1 MIWQL
6 FDRFYNYLSN
16 AKAKSNFGLKTTV
29 FILSKPRISFCLNAL
44 RTTVAASLRL
54 LPKSYIVQQNER
66 TGFQVMPKQAAT
78 VAHSGNQYSP
88 ADISVLILV
97 QLFPILLQLLPEP
110 LVPTGGDHLRTLLY
124 FFSRFL
130 LSVAEKLRQVPTGES
145 ERPSTQP
152 PVNLLVL
159 DVVPFHLL
167 VGFSDDGDGDGEDDE
182 DEEKDEGDDEEA
194 QEDEVQNI
202 VLNITIFKAVQRA
215 EDLVAVHQPK
225 ERLTGPAKGAE
236 LAVHQPQHQPAAA
249 AEGAEEDEDADQK
262 AAQPGQHMANGGE
275 EDGVRRVEG
284 QVANETDPEEEV
296 SRGQRPGDHPPRV
309 GFRAVEHHLV
319 ALVWGRVEEET
330 SRSDDEQNGL
340 EGDGKEPKVEKVR
353 HRAEVEPLIAATVE
367 TVLSGEEVH
376 RFQKQNG
383 QLVAGPGAKA
393 EH

>member
-1 MIWQL
+1 
-6 FDRFYNYLSN
+6 
-16 AKAKSNFGLKTTV
+16 
-29 FILSKPRISFCLNAL
+29 
-44 RTTVAASLRL
+44 
-54 LPKSYIVQQNER
+54 
-66 TGFQVMPKQAAT
+66 MPKQAAT

-88 ADISVLILV
+88 ADISVLILA

-130 LSVAEKLRQVPTGES
+130 LSVAEKLRQVSTRKS

-159 DVVPFHLL
+159 NVVPFHLL

-194 QEDEVQNI
+194 QEDEVQNTVAI
-202 VLNITIFKAVQRA
+202 ITFTITIFKAVQRA

-225 ERLTGPAKGAE
+225 ERLTGPAEGAE

-284 QVANETDPEEEV
+284 QVADEADPEEEV
-296 SRGQRPGDHPPRV
+296 PRGQRPGDHPPRV
-309 GFRAVEHHLV
+309 GFRAVEDHLV
-319 ALVWGRVEEET
+319 ALVWGRVEEEA
-330 SRSDDEQNGL
+330 SWGEGEQSGL